1 MTNFKQIS
9 FILFSF
15 IFFFSIVLSLEV
27 SASQIYYVST
37 TGSDDAIGSKEKPWR
52 TIQHAIDEVSP
63 GDTINVREGVYD
75 ELINIK
81 EIGNISKGW
90 ITIQAHAGEH
100 VIIDGTN
107 LEVTGSNRA
116 GFSLRDAEGVRIQN
130 FEIRNIKTDD
140 EDRYPAGVLIRGSS
154 RYIEIINND
163 IHHIA
168 NYSEDGNAHGIVVYG
183 NRERAIEQITI
194 KKNRVHHL
202 TLGRSESLTVT
213 GNVNGFIIDQNS
225 IYDNNNIGID
235 IAGYYGACSEAN
247 CIDVARNGV
256 VSNNL
261 VIRNSSAKNIA
272 YNGSNSAAGI
282 YVDGGRDIKIINN
295 MVSKND
301 FGLSISSE
309 NYGKAAMNVTLQHNL
324 IINNDKAGLVIGGSD
339 SENGG
344 AYNNLIER
352 NVFIENDRLNGGY
365 RELSIQHHNINNM
378 FKHNVYY
385 ISGIEEYL
393 HISRDANPK
402 NYFQNETVHF
412 FKQSH
417 TSK

>member
-1 MTNFKQIS
+1 MNNFKQ
-9 FILFSF
+9 ILFSF

-37 TGSDDAIGSKEKPWR
+37 TGSDDAIGSKEEPWR
-52 TIQHAIDEVSP
+52 TIQHAIDEVNP
-63 GDTINVREGVYD
+63 GDTINVKKGIYE
-75 ELINIK
+75 ELINI
-81 EIGNISKGW
+81 ENIGDIDQGW
-90 ITIQAHAGEH
+90 IVIQANADEH

-107 LEVTGSNRA
+107 LEVTSSDRA
-116 GFSLRDAEGVRIQN
+116 GFSLRDAEGIRIQN

-140 EDRYPAGVLIRGSS
+140 EDRYPAGVLIRGLS
-154 RYIEIINND
+154 RYIEITNNN

-168 NYSEDGNAHGIVVYG
+168 NYSEEGNAHGIVVYG
-183 NRERAIEQITI
+183 NKAQAIEHITI
-194 KKNRVHHL
+194 KKNRLHNL
-202 TLGRSESLTVT
+202 TLGKSESLTIT
-213 GNVNGFIIDQNS
+213 GNVNQFIIDQNS

-272 YNGSNSAAGI
+272 YGGSNSAAGI
-282 YVDGGRDIKIINN
+282 YVDGSKNIKIINN
-295 MVSKND
+295 MISEND

-309 NYGKAAMNVTLQHNL
+309 NYGKAALNVTLQHNL

-344 AYNNLIER
+344 AHNNRIER

-365 RELSIQHHNINNM
+365 REVSVQHHNINNT

-385 ISGIEEYL
+385 ISGREKYL

-402 NYFQNETVHF
+402 NHFQNETVHF
-412 FKQSH
+412 SKQSH
-417 TSK
+417 TRK

>member
-1 MTNFKQIS
+1 MTNFKKNV
-9 FILFSF
+9 FILFGF
-15 IFFFSIVLSLEV
+15 IFFFSMVLSLEV

-37 TGSDDAIGSKEKPWR
+37 TGNDDAIGNKEDPWR
-52 TIQHAIDEVSP
+52 TIQHAIDEVNP
-63 GDTINVREGVYD
+63 GDTINVREGIYE
-75 ELINIK
+75 ELVNI
-81 EIGNISKGW
+81 ENIGDIAQGW
-90 ITIQAHAGEH
+90 ITIQANEDEH

-107 LEVTGSNRA
+107 LEVTSSNRA
-116 GFSLRDAEGVRIQN
+116 GFSLKDAEGIRIQN

-140 EDRYPAGVLIRGSS
+140 EDRYPAGILIRGSS
-154 RYIEIINND
+154 GYIEIINNNV
-163 IHHIA
+163 HHIA

-183 NRERAIEQITI
+183 NRTQAIEQITI
-194 KKNRVHHL
+194 QKNKLHNL
-202 TLGRSESLTVT
+202 TLGRSESLTIT
-213 GNVNGFIIDQNS
+213 GNVNQFIIDQNS

-261 VIRNSSAKNIA
+261 VVRNSSAKNIA

-282 YVDGGRDIKIINN
+282 YVDGGKDIKITNN
-295 MVSKND
+295 MVSGNN

-309 NYGKAAMNVTLQHNL
+309 NYGKAALNVTLQHNL

-339 SENGG
+339 SDNGG
-344 AYNNLIER
+344 AHNTLIEK
-352 NVFIENDRLNGGY
+352 NIFIENDRLNGGY
-365 RELSIQHHNINNM
+365 REISVQHHNINNT

-385 ISGIEEYL
+385 ISGIETYL
-393 HISRDANPK
+393 YVSSDANPK
-402 NYFQNETVHF
+402 NYFQDETIYF
-412 FKQSH
+412 LKYSH